1 MNNYFVDLHIHIGRD
16 WYGGPVKITGSKNLT
31 LTKVVEEA
39 SGSKGLDMVGVIDAQ
54 SPAVQKE
61 IQSHLSKGEARELPG
76 GGIQYNQT
84 VLIPGA
90 EIEVYDASCSGPVHL
105 LCYFPY
111 MKDMARFSK
120 WLSKKMKNISLSSQ
134 RFYGTARELQSYVRD
149 NGGLFIPA
157 HIFTPFKSLYGKGV
171 RTSLEEVLDNRF
183 IDAVELGLSA
193 DTGMASH
200 LYELQPFTYVTNS
213 DAHSTANMAREYQSI
228 RMKDPSF
235 EELRLALHNRSG
247 RKVNVNYGMDPRMG
261 KYYQTV
267 CAACLHQRSDNEE
280 IRCPS
285 CGKEKWIKG
294 VSDRIREL
302 SVRRQDRERPPY
314 IPQVPLHT
322 LPGIGPKTYQ
332 KLIEAFQN
340 EMNII
345 HHASESDL
353 IRLLPG
359 STVQRILD
367 MRKGILS
374 ITKGGGGK
382 YGVIR

>member
-61 IQSHLSKGEARELPG
+61 IQSHLSKGEARELPE

-111 MKDMARFSK
+111 IKDMARFSK

-200 LYELQPFTYVTNS
+200 LYELQPYTYVTNS